1 MKNNNSHGLADYHR
15 QNYICHTS
23 RCLSMS
29 LPQSTESMH
38 IGSLNFAPGGNANG
52 LWYEYIPYNIAKK
65 RPERK
70 TVYAGNTIFS
80 LLWC

>member
-1 MKNNNSHGLADYHR
+1 MKNKNSHGLADYDQ

-23 RCLSMS
+23 RCLSMPLS
-29 LPQSTESMH
+29 QSTESMP

-65 RPERK
+65 RAERK
-70 TVYAGNTIFS
+70 IVYCG
-80 LLWC
+80 